1 MKEIKIAVYI
11 NLFIVNLTSTSPK
24 GEVVDP
30 GIKQLP
36 GKAQYFEFVLKQAVN
51 QIG

>member
-1 MKEIKIAVYI
+1 MIFQQLCPNFALKCLLICLTE
-11 NLFIVNLTSTSPK
+11 LTSTSPK

-36 GKAQYFEFVLKQAVN
+36 GKAQYFEFV
-51 QIG
+51 